1 LPFKL
6 ASLIVEIGAD
16 MNPLQ
21 RAIGGLRGQFSGA
34 GAGLLAAGAALG
46 PALGAAAVVG
56 GGALATG
63 LYKAVRAASGLN
75 ETLSKVG
82 VVFGDAATDVTGQA
96 EEMAKRF
103 GLNKKELLDS
113 AAGFGLVGKAAGQTQ
128 SEAAALANQM
138 AKLAADSASFF
149 NTPLDVAL
157 EKIRAGLVGESEPLR
172 AFGVLL
178 SEDAVKAEALAIGVG
193 RATKALDEK
202 AKVAARA
209 SLIVK
214 GLRDATGDLERT
226 ESSTENQI
234 RRLTGSMGNLAA
246 DIGQELLPSFNQM
259 LTLLNSAGSAIGAA
273 FDANKPVI
281 GAFGDLIGSIGE
293 LAGDLG
299 GRFIG
304 AFEGIAPSGEK
315 VATVLRTIAGG
326 IRNLPELVDLGTIVI
341 TEKLMNIGETFVAL
355 GENARNFGLYLAG
368 NWKQLAVDAVNAVG
382 VAFLNLGLNIAK
394 LSEALQSFAANP
406 LGGFNFDW
414 TPLLEGF
421 KATADE
427 LPAIVLPK
435 FVDMQDD
442 IKDRMNAILKDMFRA
457 PEQAAPG
464 GGAPAEAA
472 QAAAKRAAAK
482 QTKGPEELS
491 LADAAR
497 KLRAK
502 DDTGIRQLAEAVKQ
516 TTRLERMIEQLQAV
530 EEKMGRQMN
539 ARFG

>member
-1 LPFKL
+1 MAFKL
-6 ASLIVEIGAD
+6 ASLFVEIGAD

-82 VVFGDAATDVTGQA
+82 VVFGDAASDVTGQA

-103 GLNKKELLDS
+103 GLNKKELLDA

-128 SEAAALANQM
+128 SEAANLANTM

-178 SEDAVKAEALAIGVG
+178 SEDAVKAEALAIGAG

-209 SLIVK
+209 SLIIR

-234 RRLTGSMGNLAA
+234 RKLTGSMSNLAA

-259 LTLLNSAGSAIGAA
+259 LQTLNGVGDSIGAA
-273 FDANKPVI
+273 FDANKPVVA
-281 GAFGDLIGSIGE
+281 AFGDLIGSVGE
-293 LAGDLG
+293 LATDLG

-304 AFEGIAPSGEK
+304 SFEGMLPAGEK
-315 VATVLRTIAGG
+315 VATSLRMVAGI
-326 IRNLPELVDLGTIVI
+326 IRNLPELVDLGTLVI
-341 TEKLMNIGETFVAL
+341 TEKLMNIGETFVAV
-355 GENARNFGLYLAG
+355 GENARNFGSYLAG
-368 NWKQLAVDAVNAVG
+368 NWKQLAVDAVTAVG
-382 VAFLNLGLNIAK
+382 TAFLNLGLNLAK
-394 LSEALQSFAANP
+394 LSDALQSFAANP
-406 LGGFNFDW
+406 LGGFEFDW

-427 LPAIVLPK
+427 LPALVLPK
-435 FVDMQDD
+435 FTDLQGE
-442 IKDRMNAILKDMFRA
+442 IGERMKAIVADMFRA
-457 PEQAAPG
+457 PEQAVAG

-472 QAAAKRAAAK
+472 AAGAAGKAPK
-482 QTKGPEELS
+482 AFKPEDLS

-497 KLRAK
+497 KLRGGK
-502 DDTGIRQLAEAVKQ
+502 DEGKAIALAEKHLTYA
-516 TTRLERMIEQLQAV
+516 ERTMKAIEKV
-530 EEKMGRQMN
+530 RDKFDRQMQ